1 MADENCDM
9 FHSARAG
16 RSQKTVKVARH
27 SKGTA
32 GHIKEGDTMWF
43 PIESS
48 NGGIRP
54 QCTLLKLKDMI
65 EKQLLY
71 STLRWRALI
80 VVGAAFRK

>member
-1 MADENCDM
+1 
-9 FHSARAG
+9 
-16 RSQKTVKVARH
+16 
-27 SKGTA
+27 
-32 GHIKEGDTMWF
+32 MWF